1 MKRVRNFHRTL
12 PGRLLL
18 SLLGILFVI
27 ALILFTP
34 VGNRMMTPVINLSL
48 TSVLSTPTTVQEF
61 TLTPNR
67 FRLLFQDDRGNTF
80 STQGGFSLLT
90 LRMYAYYRL
99 ECFQSGGINPIS
111 TPLKMEGSLNGGIS
125 SLLIQGN
132 ATIWGGELLYKT
144 ELHHFQLASVDLK
157 IDAIEYEALMHF
169 LEYPS
174 DTDTTLTGEVSLRG
188 FDRRDVE
195 GDISLT
201 TQTHRLTS
209 TPTNEEN
216 NESFNLKSLLA
227 DNEGVIKAFH
237 VNVLLSASLEHAG
250 ILEPFVG
257 LPLSTPLEL
266 NATLKGDKSFLR
278 FKTRTSVAKSDTSM
292 TLEISELE
300 PSRLL
305 LDLRHADVEQTFALF
320 SLPAPIKG
328 KVDGSGEFNATNGE
342 LELILMQAVTV
353 PTILRKEYQIT
364 QPLIH
369 FNANITAT
377 ANPKGVHY
385 RAAFKSDLNRLEI
398 DNTTTHDQM
407 LRELLKSLR

>member
-18 SLLGILFVI
+18 SLLGIVFVI

-34 VGNRMMTPVINLSL
+34 VGNRMMTPIVNLSL
-48 TSVLSTPTTVQEF
+48 TSALSTPITVQEF
-61 TLTPNR
+61 TLTPTR
-67 FRLLFQDDRGNTF
+67 FRLLFQDNRGNTF

-90 LRMYAYYRL
+90 LRMYAHYRL
-99 ECFQSGGINPIS
+99 ECFQNGGINPIP

-125 SLLIQGN
+125 SFLIQGN
-132 ATIWGGELLYKT
+132 ANIWGGELLYKT
-144 ELHHFQLASVDLK
+144 ELHRFQLASVDLK
-157 IDAIEYEALMHF
+157 INAIEYEALMHF

-174 DTDTTLTGEVSLRG
+174 DTDTTLTGEISLHG

-209 TPTNEEN
+209 TPLDEEN
-216 NESFNLKSLLA
+216 NTSFDLKSLLA
-227 DNEGVIKAFH
+227 DNEGGIKAFH
-237 VNVLLSASLEHAG
+237 VNVLLSASLAHAG

-257 LPLSTPLEL
+257 YPLSTPIEL

-278 FKTRTSVAKSDTSM
+278 FKARTSVAKSDTSM
-292 TLEISELE
+292 TLEILELE

-305 LDLRHADVEQTFALF
+305 LDLRHADVEQTFSLF
-320 SLPAPIKG
+320 SLPAPIHG
-328 KVDGSGEFNATNGE
+328 RVDGSGEFNTTNGE
-342 LELILMQAVTV
+342 LELILMQAVTIPSV
-353 PTILRKEYQIT
+353 LRKEYQIT

-369 FNANITAT
+369 FNADITAT
-377 ANPKGVHY
+377 ANLKGVHY